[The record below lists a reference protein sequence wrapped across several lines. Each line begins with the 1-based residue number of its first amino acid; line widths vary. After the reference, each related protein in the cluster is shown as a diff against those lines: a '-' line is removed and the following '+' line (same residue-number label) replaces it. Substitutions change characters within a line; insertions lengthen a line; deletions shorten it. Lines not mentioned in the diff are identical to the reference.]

1 MPRFSYLVAALLAF
15 PAIVPAQE
23 AKGKVSPELSG
34 VVIPFLQKH
43 CIACHGPE
51 KKRGELTLHQYKTDD
66 DLLKA
71 RKIWHHVAKTV
82 HSGEMPPP
90 EKKRPMAT
98 EADHFVSS
106 LETLFDRYDRMLP
119 PDPGRVTMRRLNR
132 FEYRNTIRDLV
143 GVDFDPSEDF
153 PADDVGYG
161 FDNIGDV
168 LTVSPVH
175 LERYLAAAD
184 TIMGRAILPVP
195 PKAPVRHMSSKYLE
209 PAGGKMPGV
218 KFRPLTDGKFHTPF
232 ASALGG
238 DFVLQIRVYGNKI
251 DGEMP
256 KLVFLCQDKELK
268 TVEVK
273 ATEEKSAETIKV
285 SFSHAAGP
293 MRCAVKLANPGAD
306 AKEGA
311 KKRTAFIEYIQLTGP
326 SDTRPESHRKLLACD
341 PKADKAAQTREVL
354 KRFADHAYRRPAT
367 KPEVDRLVAITQKS
381 EKAGDSWE
389 AAVSIAMQAVLVSP
403 KFLFR
408 VELDD
413 RPQTAQPKELD
424 DYQLANRLSYFLWS
438 SMPDDDLFD
447 LAAKKQLHKNIDKQV
462 DRMLKDKKAEALVR
476 AFPSQWL
483 QLRPLMTANP
493 DPKLF
498 PEADAKMRAAM
509 IRETELFFGAIVKE
523 DRNILEMIDGNWTYM
538 NERLARHYG
547 IADTNGNRLY
557 QKAKTKPGE
566 PIKGDE
572 FVKVTFADKE
582 RGGLLTQASFL
593 TVTSNPT
600 RTSPVKRG
608 RWVLE
613 QILGTPPPAPPPDA
627 PPLPESKQ
635 TKGTLRQR
643 MEQHREDPAC
653 ANCHARMD
661 PIGFAFE
668 NFDAIGRF
676 RWKDNEEPI
685 DASGVLPN
693 GRTFKGPD
701 ELKQILKEKKTL
713 FARNVAEKLLTY
725 GLGRGLELYDKRP
738 VDRIVA
744 ALEKNDYRFSVLAAE
759 IAKSEPFR
767 LRRGKDTNP

>member
-1 MPRFSYLVAALLAF
+1 
-15 PAIVPAQE
+15 
-23 AKGKVSPELSG
+23 
-34 VVIPFLQKH
+34 
-43 CIACHGPE
+43 
-51 KKRGELTLHQYKTDD
+51 
-66 DLLKA
+66 
-71 RKIWHHVAKTV
+71 
-82 HSGEMPPP
+82 
-90 EKKRPMAT
+90 MAT

-153 PADDVGYG
+153 PADDVGHG

-184 TIMGRAILPVP
+184 TIMSRAILPVP
-195 PKAPVRHMSSKYLE
+195 PKSPVRHMSSKYLE
-209 PAGGKMPGV
+209 PAGGKLPGV
-218 KFRPLTDGKFHTPF
+218 KFRPLTDGKLHTPF

-238 DFVLQIRVYGNKI
+238 EFVLQIRVYGNKV

-268 TVEVK
+268 TVDVK

-285 SFSHAAGP
+285 TFNHASGP
-293 MRCAVKLANPGAD
+293 MRCAVKLVNPGSETKD
-306 AKEGA
+306 AKDGKEKEV

-341 PKADKAAQTREVL
+341 PKADKAAQTQQVL
-354 KRFADHAYRRPAT
+354 KRFADHAYRRAAT
-367 KPEVDRLVAITQKS
+367 KQEVDRLIAITQKS

-389 AAVSIAMQAVLVSP
+389 AAVSIGMQAVLVSP

-438 SMPDDDLFD
+438 SMPDDELFD

-462 DRMLKDKKAEALVR
+462 DRMLKDPKAEALVR

-483 QLRPLMTANP
+483 QLRPLLNANP

-498 PEADAKMRAAM
+498 PEADAKMRASM

-523 DRNILEMIDGNWTYM
+523 DRNILEMIDGNWTFM

-557 QKAKTKPGE
+557 QKAKTKPGL

-582 RGGLLTQASFL
+582 RGGILTQASFL

-676 RWKDNEEPI
+676 RWKDNDEAI
-685 DASGVLPN
+685 DPSGVLPN
-693 GRTFKGPD
+693 GRTFKGPE

>member
-1 MPRFSYLVAALLAF
+1 MSRFVLLVAAVSAF
-15 PAIVPAQE
+15 PALGVAQ
-23 AKGKVSPELSG
+23 APKGKVSPELAD
-34 VVIPFLQKH
+34 VILPFLKKN
-43 CIACHGPE
+43 CYACHGAE
-51 KKRGELTLHQYKTDD
+51 KKRGELALHIFQTDE

-71 RKIWHHVAKTV
+71 RKIWHHVAKSV

-90 EKKRPMAT
+90 EKPRPMAS
-98 EADHFVSS
+98 EVDHFVQS
-106 LETLFDRYDRMLP
+106 LETLFDRYDRLLP

-132 FEYRNTIRDLV
+132 FEYRNTIRDLI
-143 GVDFDPSEDF
+143 GVDFDPTDDF
-153 PADDVGYG
+153 PADDVGHG

-195 PKAPVRHMSSKYLE
+195 PKAPVRNQSGRYLE
-209 PAGGKMPGV
+209 PGKANAPRW
-218 KFRPLTDGKFHTPF
+218 RPLTDDKLDTPF
-232 ASALGG
+232 NSALGG
-238 DFVLQIRVYGNKI
+238 EFVMQIRVYGTKI
-251 DGEMP
+251 DNEMP
-256 KLVFLCQDKELK
+256 KLAFICQDKELQ
-268 TVEVK
+268 TFEVK
-273 ATEEKSAETIKV
+273 ATEEKNPETLKV
-285 SFSHAAGP
+285 TFQHAAGP
-293 MRCAVKLANPGAD
+293 MRCAVKLLNPTKD
-306 AKEGA
+306 AKDAA
-311 KKRTAFIEYIQLTGP
+311 KKRTAFVEYIQLVGP
-326 SDTRPESHRKLLACD
+326 SDTRPESQRKLLACD
-341 PKADKAAQTREVL
+341 PKADKPAQTQEVL
-354 KRFADHAYRRPAT
+354 KRFADHAYRRPAA
-367 KPEVDRLVAITQKS
+367 KAEVDRLIDIVQNS

-413 RPQTAQPKELD
+413 RPQTAQAKALD
-424 DYQLANRLSYFLWS
+424 DYQLACRLSYFLWS
-438 SMPDDDLFD
+438 SMPDAELFA
-447 LAAKKQLHKNIDKQV
+447 LAAKKQLHANLDKQV
-462 DRMLKDKKAEALVR
+462 DRMMKDRKANALVQN
-476 AFPSQWL
+476 FPIQWL
-483 QLRPLMTANP
+483 QLRPLMTAQP

-498 PEADAKMRAAM
+498 PEADPKMRAAM
-509 IRETELFFGAIVKE
+509 MKETELFFGAIVKE
-523 DRNILEMIDGNWTYM
+523 DRSILDMIDGKWTFL

-547 IADTNGNRLY
+547 IADTNGNRMY
-557 QKAKTKPGE
+557 QKAITAPGK

-572 FVKVTFADKE
+572 FVKVAFADKE
-582 RGGLLTQASFL
+582 RGGLLTQASVL

-613 QILGTPPPAPPPDA
+613 QILGTPPPAPPPDV
-627 PPLPESKQ
+627 PPLSEAKQ

-643 MEQHREDPAC
+643 MEQHREDAAC

-676 RWKDNEEPI
+676 RSKENDVPI
-685 DASGVLPN
+685 DASGMLPN
-693 GRTFKGPD
+693 GRKFQGPD

-713 FARNVAEKLLTY
+713 VARNVAEKLLTY
-725 GLGRGLELYDKRP
+725 ALGRGLELYDKRP

-744 ALEKNDYRFSVLAAE
+744 AMEKNDYRFSVLAAE